1 MLDLLYVVKSL
12 AEDIDTGKQVSIR
25 ATQNDIATD
34 GGIKSHRNDI
44 ATGGGTNSHKTDIAT
59 GSHAS
64 VVI

>member
-1 MLDLLYVVKSL
+1 M

-25 ATQNDIATD
+25 ATKMILPA
-34 GGIKSHRNDI
+34 GGINSHRNDI